1 MESFAGELDGQ
12 FTLFQSIGAGAFS
25 KVKLAIHVLTN
36 EKVAIKI
43 IDKGSIGKDLHR
55 VYLEIAAL
63 QEFAHQYICKLYQVI
78 YVVLEYCQG
87 GELFDY
93 VVQVEQLDENKA
105 RHSFRHIVSAVAH
118 VHRRGYAQRDLKPEN
133 HLLDSDG
140 NIKLVDLGLCAKTKS
155 AMSVHL
161 STPCRNAAYAA
172 PELVAGLEYVGSGD
186 NIWSIGVLLYV
197 VVCGRL
203 PFSSDNTGILFRM
216 IQMGKYNCPESL
228 SDMSV
233 RLLSPLMVTCPYRRI
248 TMAQLVN
255 HPWLVEGYKCPAS
268 MESTCLGSHP
278 DHEVVD
284 EVAVGCGRPKH
295 SVAAKINRRKCDY
308 TTATYH
314 LLVETI
320 GTGAFAKVKIAIH
333 VMTDEKVAI
342 KIIDK
347 CSIGKDLI
355 RAYLEIVALRDF
367 AHQYICK
374 LYQVIET
381 KHRIYLVPEYCPGGE
396 LFDYLKRERLR
407 EDKARHP
414 LRPDNLLLDAD
425 EKIKL
430 VDLGLCAKTKSAMS
444 AHLRTFCR
452 SAECAAPELV
462 AGWEYVGSGG
472 NIWSMEVLHIHASAS

>member
-12 FTLFQSIGAGAFS
+12 FTLFQSIGAGAFA

-63 QEFAHQYICKLYQVI
+63 QEFAHQYVCKLYQVI
-78 YVVLEYCQG
+78 ETKHRIYLVLEYCPG

-93 VVQVEQLDENKA
+93 VVQREELDEDKA

-118 VHRRGYAQRDLKPEN
+118 VHRRGYAQRDVKPEN
-133 HLLDSDG
+133 LLLDADG
-140 NIKLVDLGLCAKTKS
+140 NIKLVDLGLHTKTKS
-155 AMSVHL
+155 GMSAHL
-161 STPCRNAAYAA
+161 RKSCRSAEYAA
-172 PELVAGLEYVGSGD
+172 PELVAGWEYVGSGA
-186 NIWSIGVLLYV
+186 NTWNIGVRLYV

-203 PFSSDNTGILFRM
+203 RFSSDNTGILFRM

-228 SDMSV
+228 SDVSV
-233 RLLSPLMVTCPYRRI
+233 RLLSPMMVTSPYRRI

-284 EVAVGCGRPKH
+284 EVALGCGRPKH

-320 GTGAFAKVKIAIH
+320 GTGGFTNVNIAIH

-347 CSIGKDLI
+347 CSIGKDLH
-355 RAYLEIVALRDF
+355 RVYLEIVALRLF
-367 AHQYICK
+367 AHQYMCK

-381 KHRIYLVPEYCPGGE
+381 KHRIYLVLEYCPGGE
-396 LFDYLKRERLR
+396 LFNYVQRERLR
-407 EDKARHP
+407 EA
-414 LRPDNLLLDAD
+414 
-425 EKIKL
+425 
-430 VDLGLCAKTKSAMS
+430 AKT
-444 AHLRTFCR
+444 RR
-452 SAECAAPELV
+452 GIPYD
-462 AGWEYVGSGG
+462 G
-472 NIWSMEVLHIHASAS
+472 